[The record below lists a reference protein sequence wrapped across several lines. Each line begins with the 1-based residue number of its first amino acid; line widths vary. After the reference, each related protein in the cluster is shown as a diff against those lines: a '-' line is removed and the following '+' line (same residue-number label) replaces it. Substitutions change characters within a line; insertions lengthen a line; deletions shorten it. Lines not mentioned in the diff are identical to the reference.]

1 MAIVIDSSA
10 GWDGS
15 LYNKKESSI
24 APTAPSGGSSAMP
37 IVTQKFDSST
47 VNSGGSYDSSYA
59 TAYSSSS
66 GGSSGGSGGS
76 GVSTTSADTEQVRI
90 LRELLDGGFE
100 AAREQRLE
108 NIQRV
113 YEQSDAALLQSYD
126 ARAGSLEDLRTD
138 TKKAEADTSFA
149 NMANRARESG
159 DILAEV
165 ATQGVGE
172 TDQLRAQLIAARNWS
187 ANQQEVNR
195 AFFDSIGSNNAA
207 ITELNEDARTARV
220 NLATKA
226 LNDQE
231 QVWASYANQMA
242 QAASQLGNVL
252 ANPYSDA
259 YDSEG
264 GTEAWQAMADAATS
278 VWDNPGISDEILDWE
293 GWLQPKEER
302 LNFSILAE
310 NGPRPGMSEE
320 PAARPE
326 GSTLKNW

>member
-1 MAIVIDSSA
+1 MVMVVDSSA

-15 LYNKKESSI
+15 LYVKKESST
-24 APTAPSGGSSAMP
+24 APTAPSGGANVVPIATQTFNSA
-37 IVTQKFDSST
+37 TTD
-47 VNSGGSYDSSYA
+47 SGGGYDSSYA
-59 TAYSSSS
+59 TAYSSYGS
-66 GGSSGGSGGS
+66 GGGGGGGS

-100 AAREQRLE
+100 SAREQRLE

-113 YEQSDAALLQSYD
+113 YEQSDTALLKSYD

-149 NMANRARESG
+149 NLANRARESG

-220 NLATKA
+220 NLATKS

-259 YDSEG
+259 YDAEG
-264 GTEAWQAMADAATS
+264 GTDAWQAMADASTS

-293 GWLQPKEER
+293 GWLQPKQER

-326 GSTLKNW
+326 GSTLKSW